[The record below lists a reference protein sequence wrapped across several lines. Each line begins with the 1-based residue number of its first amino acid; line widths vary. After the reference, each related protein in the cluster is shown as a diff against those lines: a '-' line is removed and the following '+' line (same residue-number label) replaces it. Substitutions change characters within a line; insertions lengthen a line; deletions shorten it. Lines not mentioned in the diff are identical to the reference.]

1 MNKPTLKID
10 IVSDV
15 VCPWCYIGKRR
26 LEKALDQLA
35 DRFDFELEYHPFEL
49 NPTMPAEGA
58 DQPQYLIRKFGGQAR
73 YEQITRQV
81 TAVAAEEGLAF
92 HFEKQL
98 TAPNTRNAHRLIE
111 LARQEGRQLPLV
123 ELLFRAYFTDGVDLS
138 KQENLVALAAQAG
151 VDPEKAEKLLASE
164 EGRQAVV
171 LAEKELQQLGI
182 TGVPFYIID
191 HRHGVSGAQ
200 APETLIEAIEQIGST
215 AAPGGEACDVDGSNC

>member
-1 MNKPTLKID
+1 MSKPTLKID

-26 LEKALDQLA
+26 LEKALEQLA

-49 NPTMPAEGA
+49 NPAMPPEGA
-58 DQPQYLIRKFGGQAR
+58 NQPQYLTRKFGSQAR
-73 YEQITRQV
+73 YEQV
-81 TAVAAEEGLAF
+81 TGHVTTVAAGEGLAF

-111 LARQEGRQLPLV
+111 LARREGWQLPLV
-123 ELLFRAYFTDGVDLS
+123 ERLFRAYFTDGVDLS
-138 KQENLVALAAQAG
+138 KPENLVALAAQAG
-151 VDPEKAEKLLASE
+151 VDPEKAEKLLAGE
-164 EGRQAVV
+164 EGLREII

-191 HRHGVSGAQ
+191 HRHGISGAQ
-200 APETLIEAIEQIGST
+200 APETLVEAIERIGLPVAPDG
-215 AAPGGEACDVDGSNC
+215 AACNVDSSDC